1 MKMPRLTA
9 PAAFVL
15 AALGAALPAH
25 ATEYWDRKA
34 LLEDFFKQGEVKPQV
49 SFKSFT
55 LSDQEAAGIAQKLGV
70 NASALKRDWSIY
82 IGARDGQ
89 RVGFA
94 VLDKEVGLH
103 EYIDY
108 GVKFGLNGAIERV
121 EIIAYRE
128 NYGDQVR
135 GTRYRSKFVGK
146 TANDPIVAGKDID
159 IISGATYSSRSVAL
173 GVKRDTLVLAAAL
186 KNGAL

>member
-1 MKMPRLTA
+1 MKIPRLTA
-9 PAAFVL
+9 PAALVL

-25 ATEYWDRKA
+25 ATDYFTPKEVLTK
-34 LLEDFFKQGEVKPQV
+34 FFKRGDVDPHVTYK
-49 SFKSFT
+49 SFKLT
-55 LSDQEAAGIAQKLGV
+55 DDEATDIAKRLGV

-82 IGARDGQ
+82 VGAREGQ
-89 RVGFA
+89 RVGYA

-108 GVKFGLNGAIERV
+108 GVRFGLSGAIEDV
-121 EIIAYRE
+121 EIMAYRE

-135 GTRYRSKFVGK
+135 QERYRRKFVGK
-146 TANDPIVAGKDID
+146 TASDPIVAGRDID

-173 GVKRDTLVLAAAL
+173 GVKRDTLVLATAL
-186 KNGAL
+186 KNGSL